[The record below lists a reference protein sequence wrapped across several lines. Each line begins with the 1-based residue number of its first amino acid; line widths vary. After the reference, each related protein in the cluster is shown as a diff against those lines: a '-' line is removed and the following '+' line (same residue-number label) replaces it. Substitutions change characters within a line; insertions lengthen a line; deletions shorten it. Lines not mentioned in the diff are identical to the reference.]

1 MSMALNDFQI
11 ASGSTPAALSS
22 RKHKTPRDCPRVTI
36 RLSVEDHEKLK
47 AQADGAALSVYLRA
61 LILKQQLPKRKLR
74 STASVEDRQAIA
86 QLLAL
91 LGDSRIANNLNQL
104 AYHANIGSLPI
115 DDETKGQINEAY
127 DHVLFMRN
135 TLISALGMKP

>member
-1 MSMALNDFQI
+1 MSMASNDFQI

-22 RKHKTPRDCPRVTI
+22 RKYKTPRDCPRVTI

-47 AQADGAALSVYLRA
+47 TQADGAALSVYLRA

-104 AYHANIGSLPI
+104 AYHANIGALVI
-115 DDETKGQINEAY
+115 DDETKGHIDEAY
-127 DHVLFMRN
+127 DHVLFIRN

>member
-1 MSMALNDFQI
+1 MALNDFQI
-11 ASGSTPAALSS
+11 ASGSKPATLSS
-22 RKHKTPRDCPRVTI
+22 HKHKTPRDCPRVTI

-47 AQADGAALSVYLRA
+47 AQADGAALSIYLRA

>member
-11 ASGSTPAALSS
+11 ASGSKPAALYS
-22 RKHKTPRDCPRVTI
+22 RKYKTPRDCPRVTI

-61 LILKQQLPKRKLR
+61 LILKQKLPKRKLR
-74 STASVEDRQAIA
+74 STASVEDRQAVA

-115 DDETKGQINEAY
+115 DDKTKDQINEAY
-127 DHVLFMRN
+127 DHVLFIRS

>member
-1 MSMALNDFQI
+1 MSMALTDFQI
-11 ASGSTPAALSS
+11 ASGSKPAALSS
-22 RKHKTPRDCPRVTI
+22 CKYKTPRDCPRVTI
-36 RLSVEDHEKLK
+36 RLSIEDHEKLK
-47 AQADGAALSVYLRA
+47 AQADGTALSVYLRA

-127 DHVLFMRN
+127 DHVLFIRN